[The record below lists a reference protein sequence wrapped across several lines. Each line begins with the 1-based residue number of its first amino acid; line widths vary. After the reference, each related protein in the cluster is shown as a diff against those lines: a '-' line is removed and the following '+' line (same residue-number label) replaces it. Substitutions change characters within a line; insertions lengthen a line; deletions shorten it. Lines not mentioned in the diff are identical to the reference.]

1 LKAAGLS
8 PGLAPSI
15 DANNL
20 VVVGDG
26 DGDGDGDD
34 LRRYIH
40 TKTNINTNSLAAN
53 YAKATFPLST
63 FLLTCQ
69 NIATVL
75 RDGAGL
81 NVGTIK
87 ELEKTQLF
95 EGKEAAD
102 DLVAINLQSCKLWTC
117 MLKLFCLNLL
127 VRYANSFRDSSTVM
141 GRSGRHETA
150 LI

>member
-1 LKAAGLS
+1 MKAAGLS

-26 DGDGDGDD
+26 DGDGDD

-40 TKTNINTNSLAAN
+40 TKTNINTISLAAN

-95 EGKEAAD
+95 EGKEAA
-102 DLVAINLQSCKLWTC
+102 
-117 MLKLFCLNLL
+117 
-127 VRYANSFRDSSTVM
+127 
-141 GRSGRHETA
+141 ETWWQ
-150 LI
+150 